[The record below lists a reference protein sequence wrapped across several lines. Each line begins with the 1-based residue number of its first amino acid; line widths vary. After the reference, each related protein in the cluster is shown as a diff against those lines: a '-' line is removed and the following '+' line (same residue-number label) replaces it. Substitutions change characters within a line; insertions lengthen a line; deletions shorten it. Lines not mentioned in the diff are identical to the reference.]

1 MVLGV
6 KHQPLLRQND
16 QQIFSILQHGWLCWR
31 EGLPKQ
37 SLSKQVL
44 LPVRW
49 CFTKRMCHTVEMHCV
64 FSEPA

>member
-1 MVLGV
+1 MGNLSNMVLGV

-37 SLSKQVL
+37 SFK
-44 LPVRW
+44 
-49 CFTKRMCHTVEMHCV
+49 
-64 FSEPA
+64 